1 MSIQK
6 LLEPYLIE
14 VSDVKKMEGYDSDN
28 YFLTDQQNKRYVLK
42 HYTDPTEYPNIKAE
56 IDILIILSKK
66 VNFKIPTSLP
76 NVAGD
81 YIHRYSDN
89 SFSRLIEYIDGQVL
103 SETEESQPLLNSL
116 GQRIAQLDLALKGLK
131 NPAIQARR
139 GSWDLQYCLINEPKL
154 KHIQAA
160 SLRKLVNYIY
170 DKYRSEVLPLLPEL
184 RHSIIHGDLDYLNI
198 LAVKNEV
205 VGFIDFNDLSYTPLV
220 NELAI
225 ALAYVMLEKSD
236 PIGTAEAVIRG
247 YHDIYPLERS
257 EIELLPQLIPV
268 RWATNVCNTAEAR
281 FKGGHLE
288 HKLIH
293 EKKVQ
298 NILQRWFIF
307 NPVEIQNRFLT
318 AAGFKPNDYQAQR
331 TTVLKTRR
339 KTTSPAL
346 GLTYESPLYIHSAA
360 FQYMYDYD
368 GNTYLDA
375 RNNIPQVGHSHPK
388 VSEAISRQV
397 RMLNTNTRYLY
408 DSMAAYSEKLLDH
421 FPDKLCRIFYVN
433 SGSAAS
439 DLAIRLARTFTARS
453 GQLVLEN
460 GYHGNTKIGIDI
472 SSYKFD
478 GKGGQG
484 PAAFV
489 TKLPLPKI
497 FQGEFDNGEDFAQQA
512 LGIINNIEETPA
524 AFIAE
529 PISGGGGQVPLA
541 PGYLKTIKPELE
553 RNKILT
559 IIDEVQTG
567 FGRLG
572 QYFWGFEMHGI
583 EPDIVI
589 LGKPMGNGQPIAA
602 VVTTTEI
609 SEAFDNGIEFFSS
622 FGGNSVSTAAAL
634 AVLAVLEEEALPDN
648 AQHIGEYIKEKLKFM
663 AVDHS
668 AIGDIRGTGLFLGVE
683 FIDPETNSPAT
694 KLTAQVK
701 KRLKDNFI
709 LVGSDGPA
717 NNVLK
722 IKPPLCFNQGNADE
736 LCSTLQ
742 KILKEQNA

>member
-1 MSIQK
+1 
-6 LLEPYLIE
+6 
-14 VSDVKKMEGYDSDN
+14 
-28 YFLTDQQNKRYVLK
+28 
-42 HYTDPTEYPNIKAE
+42 
-56 IDILIILSKK
+56 
-66 VNFKIPTSLP
+66 
-76 NVAGD
+76 
-81 YIHRYSDN
+81 
-89 SFSRLIEYIDGQVL
+89 
-103 SETEESQPLLNSL
+103 
-116 GQRIAQLDLALKGLK
+116 
-131 NPAIQARR
+131 
-139 GSWDLQYCLINEPKL
+139 
-154 KHIQAA
+154 
-160 SLRKLVNYIY
+160 
-170 DKYRSEVLPLLPEL
+170 
-184 RHSIIHGDLDYLNI
+184 
-198 LAVKNEV
+198 
-205 VGFIDFNDLSYTPLV
+205 
-220 NELAI
+220 
-225 ALAYVMLEKSD
+225 MLEKSD
-236 PIGTAEAVIRG
+236 PIGTAEAVISG
-247 YHDIYPLERS
+247 YHDVYPLERS
-257 EIELLPQLIPV
+257 ELELLNRIIPS
-268 RWATNVCNTAEAR
+268 RWATNVCHTAEAR
-281 FKGGHLE
+281 SKGGSLE

-293 EKKVQ
+293 EKRVQ
-298 NILQRWFIF
+298 DMLRRWFTF
-307 NPVEIQNRFLT
+307 NPLEIQNRFLT
-318 AAGFKPNDYQAQR
+318 AAGFEPNDYQAQR
-331 TTVLKTRR
+331 TTVLKTRQ

-388 VSEAISRQV
+388 VSEAVSRQV

-453 GQLVLEN
+453 GQLVLEH
-460 GYHGNTKIGIDI
+460 GYHGNTKISIDI

-489 TKLPLPKI
+489 TKLPLPKL
-497 FQGEFDNGEDFAQQA
+497 FQGEFDNGEAFAQQA
-512 LGIINNIEETPA
+512 LGIINNIAETPA

-529 PISGGGGQVPLA
+529 PISGRGGQVPLA
-541 PGYLKTIKPELE
+541 AGYLKTLKPELE

-572 QYFWGFEMHGI
+572 QYFWGFEIHGI
-583 EPDIVI
+583 EPDIVV

-609 SEAFDNGIEFFSS
+609 SEAFDNGMEFFSS
-622 FGGNSVSTAAAL
+622 FGGNPVSTAAAL

-648 AQHIGEYIKEKLKFM
+648 AQHIGNYIKEKLKFL
-663 AVDHS
+663 AVDHP
-668 AIGDIRGTGLFLGVE
+668 AIGDIRGAGLFLGVE

-694 KLTAQVK
+694 KLAAQVK
-701 KRLKDNFI
+701 KRLKDHLI
-709 LVGSDGPA
+709 LAGSDGPA

-736 LCSTLQ
+736 LCATLQ
-742 KILKEQNA
+742 KILEEQNA